1 MAVVDGEGIKI
12 GNGASKYN
20 ELPFFLKPFV
30 SGMIILW
37 SGSIDNIPV
46 GWALC
51 NGQNGTPDLTDK
63 FIIGAGN
70 KYNIGATG
78 GEEQV
83 TLTEEQIPSHNHDIL
98 NGAITNST
106 TSGTVTISTSSFFGS
121 KNFKVASN
129 TENRGGGQPHNN
141 MPPYYALCYIMK
153 I

>member
-12 GNGASKYN
+12 GNGISKYN

-30 SGMIILW
+30 SGMIVLW

-83 TLTEEQIPSHNHDIL
+83 TLTEDQIPSHNHDIL

-106 TSGTVTISTSSFFGS
+106 TNGTVTISTSSFFNS
-121 KNFKVASN
+121 KNFNVTSN
-129 TENRGGGQPHNN
+129 TENRGGG
-141 MPPYYALCYIMK
+141 
-153 I
+153 